1 MPVEIPFDPRAEE
14 TISYPR
20 KTQNSQRET
29 FYPKD
34 GNSAVVIYLE
44 APVGKKVAIKNALAA
59 IAAECAEYKQ
69 FRPYTVASQP
79 GKTAAIHVRAQVFD
93 DTLSGE

>member
-1 MPVEIPFDPRAEE
+1 MTDFDPTAEE

-29 FYPKD
+29 FYPTD
-34 GNSAVVIYLE
+34 GSSVAIIYLE

-59 IAAECAEYKQ
+59 IAAACAEYKQ
-69 FRPYTVASQP
+69 FKAWTVSSEA
-79 GKTAAIHVRAQVFD
+79 GKRAAVHVRAQVHND
-93 DTLSGE
+93 IGIGE